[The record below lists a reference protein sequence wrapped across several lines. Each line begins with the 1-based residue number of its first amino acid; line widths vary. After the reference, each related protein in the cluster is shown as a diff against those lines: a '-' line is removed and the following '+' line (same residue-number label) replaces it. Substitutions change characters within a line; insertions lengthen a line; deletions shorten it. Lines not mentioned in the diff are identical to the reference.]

1 MILSID
7 VGTTNLAMCLI
18 DLETKRIHNWDV
30 DGMPSKHT
38 DGTCAT
44 LTKHL
49 NARPWVLN
57 ADTILIEKQPDRSKK
72 MVGVQNYLEMYFNV
86 KCPDSTTML
95 YDARHKV
102 PDVVG
107 AGKAMYRLRKNTA
120 IQRCE
125 EFLTEGPEINRD
137 WIDFFKKHK
146 KKDDLSDT
154 VMQALSYEM
163 PRRVMET
170 KKKASSDRAPVA
182 RKPTENQARTK
193 YSKSNLIWLVKN
205 KTEQELKADKKFQ
218 RDLKK
223 HFHSLDEIKNI
234 IKK

>member
-7 VGTTNLAMCLI
+7 VGTVNLAMCLI

-30 DGMPSKHT
+30 DGIPSQHA
-38 DGTCAT
+38 DGIYVT
-44 LTKHL
+44 LRKHL
-49 NARPWVLN
+49 DARPWVLT
-57 ADTILIEKQPDRSKK
+57 ATTILIERQPDRSKK
-72 MVGVQNYLEMYFNV
+72 MVSVQSFLEAYFV
-86 KCPDSTTML
+86 IRCPESKTIL

-125 EFLTEGPEINRD
+125 EFITNGPEINRD
-137 WIDFFKKHK
+137 WVDFFKKCK

-163 PRRVMET
+163 PRRVIEP

-205 KTEQELKADKKFQ
+205 KTDAELKIDKKFQ

-223 HFHSLDEIKNI
+223 HFHSMDEIKNI